1 MKSKRNQIVHV
12 PHKNTLLSCCHLTYA
27 GIEAFQ
33 SLNYVLLADNYS
45 LEELTFT
52 PTFTRFQAFSKNM
65 FID

>member
-1 MKSKRNQIVHV
+1 MSPIKILFCLAV
-12 PHKNTLLSCCHLTYA
+12 LCHLTYA

-33 SLNYVLLADNYS
+33 SLNYVLLEDNYS